1 MIILTGGGGMIGS
14 MIAWHL
20 NTQMNFDDF
29 VIVDDLINEQQE
41 NNFNKRKFI
50 EYIAK
55 DDLKKYLN
63 GKKNVSAVIH
73 MGAISATTESN
84 FNRLLQSNI
93 RFSQAL
99 WHWCA
104 ENKVPFIYA
113 SSAATYG
120 DGSVGYDDDES
131 ELDKLNPL
139 NAYGFSKHFFDRWVQ
154 LELSKNQP
162 TPPQWCGLKFFNVYG
177 PNEYHKGRMASV
189 VFHAFNQFK
198 ETNQIKLFKS
208 EHPSYLDG
216 MQVRDFIY
224 VKDAVKIIIFFLNN
238 NNFSGLYNAGT
249 GNAETFKALA
259 EAVLINTK
267 GQPND
272 IKYIEMPNDLK
283 GKYQYYTQATMNKI
297 NSIGFNDNF
306 MNLKEGVTDY
316 LENYLLHQIGM
327 HKYVRPTY

>member
-139 NAYGFSKHFFDRWVQ
+139 NAYGYSKHFFDRWIQ

-208 EHPSYLDG
+208 EHPSYVDG

-316 LENYLLHQIGM
+316 LENYLLTSDR
-327 HKYVRPTY
+327 YA

>member
-55 DDLKKYLN
+55 DDLEKYLN
-63 GKKNVSAVIH
+63 DKKNVSAVIH

-120 DGSVGYDDDES
+120 DGSVGYDDNES
-131 ELDKLNPL
+131 ELDKLSPL
-139 NAYGFSKHFFDRWVQ
+139 NAYGYSKHFFDRWVQ

-189 VFHAFNQFK
+189 VFHSFNQFK

-208 EHPSYLDG
+208 EHPSYADG

-259 EAVLINTK
+259 KAVLINTK

-316 LENYLLHQIGM
+316 LESYLLTSDR
-327 HKYVRPTY
+327 YA

>member
-29 VIVDDLINEQQE
+29 VIVDDLINKQQE

-50 EYIAK
+50 EYIEK
-55 DDLKKYLN
+55 DDLKKYLSD
-63 GKKNVSAVIH
+63 KKNVSAVIH

-120 DGSVGYDDDES
+120 DGSVGYDDNES
-131 ELDKLNPL
+131 ELDKLSPL
-139 NAYGFSKHFFDRWVQ
+139 NAYGYSKHFFDRWVQ

-189 VFHAFNQFK
+189 VFHSFNQFK

-208 EHPSYLDG
+208 EHPSYADG

-259 EAVLINTK
+259 EALLINTK
-267 GQPND
+267 GQPDD

-316 LENYLLHQIGM
+316 LENYLLTSDR
-327 HKYVRPTY
+327 YA

>member
-55 DDLKKYLN
+55 DDLEKYLN
-63 GKKNVSAVIH
+63 DKKNVSAVIH

-120 DGSVGYDDDES
+120 DGSVGYGDNES
-131 ELDKLNPL
+131 ELDKLSPL
-139 NAYGFSKHFFDRWVQ
+139 NAYGYSKHFFDRWVQ

-189 VFHAFNQFK
+189 VFHSFNQFK

-208 EHPSYLDG
+208 EHPSYADG

-267 GQPND
+267 GQPDD

-316 LENYLLHQIGM
+316 LENYLLTSDR
-327 HKYVRPTY
+327 YA

>member
-55 DDLKKYLN
+55 DDLEKYLN
-63 GKKNVSAVIH
+63 DKKNVSAVIH

-120 DGSVGYDDDES
+120 NGSVGYGDNES
-131 ELDKLNPL
+131 ELDKLSPL
-139 NAYGFSKHFFDRWVQ
+139 NAYGYSKHFFDRWVQ

-189 VFHAFNQFK
+189 AFHAFNQFK

-208 EHPSYLDG
+208 EHPSYADG

-267 GQPND
+267 GQPDD

-316 LENYLLHQIGM
+316 LENYLLTSDR
-327 HKYVRPTY
+327 YA

>member
-55 DDLKKYLN
+55 DDLEKYLSD
-63 GKKNVSAVIH
+63 KKNVSAVIH

-120 DGSVGYDDDES
+120 DGSVGYNDNES
-131 ELDKLNPL
+131 ELDKLFPL
-139 NAYGFSKHFFDRWVQ
+139 NAYGYSKHFFDRWVQ

-189 VFHAFNQFK
+189 AFHSFNQFK

-208 EHPSYLDG
+208 EHPSYADG

-259 EAVLINTK
+259 KAVLINTK
-267 GQPND
+267 GQPDD

-316 LENYLLHQIGM
+316 LENYLLTSDR
-327 HKYVRPTY
+327 YA

>member
-55 DDLKKYLN
+55 DDLEKYLN
-63 GKKNVSAVIH
+63 DKKNVSAVIH

-120 DGSVGYDDDES
+120 NGSVGYDDNES
-131 ELDKLNPL
+131 ELDKLSPL
-139 NAYGFSKHFFDRWVQ
+139 NAYGYSKHFFDRWVQ

-208 EHPSYLDG
+208 EHPSYADG

-267 GQPND
+267 GQPDD

-316 LENYLLHQIGM
+316 LENYLLTSDR
-327 HKYVRPTY
+327 YA

>member
-29 VIVDDLINEQQE
+29 VIVDDLINKQQE

-50 EYIAK
+50 EYIEK
-55 DDLKKYLN
+55 DDLKKYLSD
-63 GKKNVSAVIH
+63 KKNVSAVIH

-93 RFSQAL
+93 RYSQAL

-120 DGSVGYDDDES
+120 DGSVGYDDNES
-131 ELDKLNPL
+131 ELDKLSPL
-139 NAYGFSKHFFDRWVQ
+139 NAYGYSKHFFDRWVQ

-189 VFHAFNQFK
+189 VFHSFNQFK

-208 EHPSYLDG
+208 EHPSYADG

-316 LENYLLHQIGM
+316 LESYLLTSDR
-327 HKYVRPTY
+327 YA